1 MSNKSKIK
9 FYPVGNADNVL
20 IKGADNTTIVVDCQ
34 IKKSE
39 TDSNG
44 VTNFDVKKD
53 LLSELQKDASNNPFV
68 DLFVLSHPHLD
79 HCLGFETNYYAGKP
93 EDYKDINRQNDEI
106 IIGEMWVTQRV
117 FANDICEEA
126 VAIRKEA
133 KRRRT
138 LFESDPKEADKY
150 GNRLRIIG
158 YNDQDKTVDGLHYI
172 PGQVVNK
179 FNGKSNEYISLFIHA
194 PFKASLATSKL
205 DDDQNSASIAFQVR
219 FSSVKNGDI
228 VSRLMMSGDADHY
241 VWQQIKEKSEEMN
254 NEDKLTWD
262 LFLAPHHCSW
272 MFFNDTPY
280 DKNKDPKDYALEVLD
295 YKTKGAEVISSSVEI
310 LDNDANPPCHQA
322 KDEYVAKVGKSHFR
336 NTAVNKDKKAPQP
349 IVYLI
354 DDDGFTFE
362 KMVESAAATVLTHST
377 PRAGQSLC

>member
-20 IKGADNTTIVVDCQ
+20 IKGADDTTIIVDCQ

-53 LLSELQKDASNNPFV
+53 LIKELKKDSSNNPFV

-79 HCLGFETNYYAGKP
+79 HSLGFDTNYYTGNP
-93 EDYKDINRQNDEI
+93 QDYNDSNRKNEEI

-126 VAIRKEA
+126 VDIRKEA

-138 LFESDPKEADKY
+138 LFETNPTEADKY

-158 YNDQDKTVDGLHYI
+158 YNDQDKTVEGLHYI
-172 PGQVVNK
+172 PGQLVSK
-179 FNGKSNEYISLFIHA
+179 FNGKTSGFISLFIHA
-194 PFKASLATSKL
+194 PFKASLVASKL
-205 DDDQNSASIAFQVR
+205 DDDHNSASIAFQVR
-219 FSSVKNGDI
+219 FSSVKNGSI
-228 VSRLMMSGDADHY
+228 VSRLMMSGDSDHY
-241 VWQQIKEKSEEMN
+241 VWQMIKDKSEEKGN
-254 NEDKLTWD
+254 QDKLTWD

-295 YKTKGAEVISSSVEI
+295 YKTTGAEIISSSVEI

-354 DDDGFTFE
+354 DEDGFTFE
-362 KMVESAAATVLTHST
+362 KMAESAASTVLTHST
-377 PRAGQSLC
+377 PRAGRSIC